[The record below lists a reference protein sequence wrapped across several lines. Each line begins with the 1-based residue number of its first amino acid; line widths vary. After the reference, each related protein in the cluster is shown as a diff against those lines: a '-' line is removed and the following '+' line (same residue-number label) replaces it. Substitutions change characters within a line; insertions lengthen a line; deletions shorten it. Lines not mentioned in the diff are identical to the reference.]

1 MAGNLITLYVIQKK
15 RREQA
20 TFIVKV
26 NGVFLVESLSLS
38 GTPILF
44 LFSFLFSYGTGT
56 SYSSFFFFLLL
67 LLLLRAIEFFLLYP
81 CCRRIEVS
89 FVKKSSSMV

>member
-44 LFSFLFSYGTGT
+44 LFSFLFSYGT